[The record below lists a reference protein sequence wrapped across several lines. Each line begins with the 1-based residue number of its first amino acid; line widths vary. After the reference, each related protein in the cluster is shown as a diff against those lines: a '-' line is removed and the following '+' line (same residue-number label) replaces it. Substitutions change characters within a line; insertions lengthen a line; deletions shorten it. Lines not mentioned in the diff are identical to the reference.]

1 MANESLQDPP
11 AKSRQDQ
18 ILLLAAEGMTDKE
31 IASKLSLS
39 PETVGTYWRR
49 ILSKYSAASRTE
61 VVAKVVR
68 LQAKASINEIS
79 EVNEC
84 LREVTD
90 HLLLELSGRQ
100 TSVSG
105 DHAGLA
111 ALAIELL
118 SSYVLILDGEGFVHY
133 ANRSI
138 GKVVLTSGEPF
149 EWSILAA
156 DRDGFRDA
164 LGKVLN
170 GEVESTPI
178 SFNFVNESDEPVKFA
193 GTAKPIFADDMTMA
207 LLEVFLV

>member
-1 MANESLQDPP
+1 MQDPP

-31 IASKLSLS
+31 IAAKLSLS

-68 LQAKASINEIS
+68 LQAEASINEIS

-100 TSVSG
+100 SSISG
-105 DHAGLA
+105 DHTELA
-111 ALAIELL
+111 SIAIEAL

-138 GKVVLTSGEPF
+138 GKVVVTSGEPF
-149 EWSILAA
+149 EWSILQA
-156 DRDGFRDA
+156 DRDSFRDA
-164 LGKVLN
+164 LGRVLN
-170 GEVESTPI
+170 GEAELVPV
-178 SFNFVNESDEPVKFA
+178 SFSFVNESDEPIQLV
-193 GTAKPIFADDMTMA
+193 GNAKPIFADNTTMA
-207 LLEVFLV
+207 LLEVVPA